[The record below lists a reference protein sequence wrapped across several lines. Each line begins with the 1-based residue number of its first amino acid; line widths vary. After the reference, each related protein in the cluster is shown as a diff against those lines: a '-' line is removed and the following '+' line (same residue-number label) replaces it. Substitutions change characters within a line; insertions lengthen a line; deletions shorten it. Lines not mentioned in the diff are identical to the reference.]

1 MELDFVYEGAAL
13 GLLLIAVGELFG
25 VGTVSV
31 LGVGVF
37 VVTVLAGFPVMTA
50 DLVAGTLRES
60 SATAFDVDFDA
71 SNAGHRRS
79 AVSAE

>member
-1 MELDFVYEGAAL
+1 MELDHVYEGTAL

-25 VGTVSV
+25 VGTMSL

-37 VVTVLAGFPVMTA
+37 VAAVLAGFPVMTA

-60 SATAFDVDFDA
+60 SARTFDVDFDVT
-71 SNAGHRRS
+71 NAGRGPDAAS
-79 AVSAE
+79 TE